1 MAKEFFLKNHIPYV
15 EVDVAEDDK
24 ALEEMVH
31 KSHQMGVPVVDIDGE
46 IFVGFDRGGIA
57 KALGVS

>member
-1 MAKEFFLKNHIPYV
+1 MKNHIPYV